1 MPLCKVNVINV
12 NVNGCRVQFI
22 VHLCKVDAIPPIVL
36 DHTEADSTA
45 HHKMCVFILILL
57 FHHNMCVFILILL
70 SFWEFSN
77 LVCEAGLVAS

>member
-36 DHTEADSTA
+36 HQTEADSTV
-45 HHKMCVFILILL
+45 HHK
-57 FHHNMCVFILILL
+57 MCVFILILL